1 MSNDPS
7 DVDLIEEIPDPQ
19 TIRDLIRQNVE
30 RTTMLRSM
38 LRLALRKAALRREA
52 KGQREVPLAQHGR

>member
-7 DVDLIEEIPDPQ
+7 DVEIIDDIPDPQ

-30 RTTMLRSM
+30 RTTVLRSM

-52 KGQREVPLAQHGR
+52 ASREGVLLAQHGR